1 MCFLSKEER
10 AKRTAAKLRAKQE
23 KLAKKKGLKVEEAK
37 KAEPKKEAKREPI
50 RVQEGNQVNRPEQ
63 KPVVQKVEPKEPKKE
78 TTVTKAE
85 PKKEAP
91 KKEAS
96 KDEPKKEAPKAE
108 EKAAPQERAKSTKKI
123 YHISY
128 RKEDNQWQVKLGGAK
143 VLKLFKTQE
152 EGIQYAKQL
161 AGNQEGSIVIHMKDG
176 TIRKQK
182 Y

>member
-10 AKRTAAKLRAKQE
+10 AKRKAAKERAKKE
-23 KLAKKKGLKVEEAK
+23 KLAKKKGLKVEEPAK
-37 KAEPKKEAKREPI
+37 TSPTKEPKKEPI
-50 RVQEGNQVNRPEQ
+50 RVQEGNAVNRPQ
-63 KPVVQKVEPKEPKKE
+63 PKPVVQKVEPKEPKKE
-78 TTVTKAE
+78 PIKKAE

-91 KKEAS
+91 KKETPA
-96 KDEPKKEAPKAE
+96 KEEPV
-108 EKAAPQERAKSTKKI
+108 ERAKSTKKI

-128 RKEDNQWQVKLGGAK
+128 RKEDGQWQVKLGGAK

>member
-10 AKRTAAKLRAKQE
+10 AKRKAAKLRAKQE
-23 KLAKKKGLKVEEAK
+23 KLAKKKGHKV
-37 KAEPKKEAKREPI
+37 EPKKIEATEKTKREPI
-50 RVQEGNQVNRPEQ
+50 RVQEGNTVNRPEQ

-78 TTVTKAE
+78 TTVSKAE
-85 PKKEAP
+85 PKKETP

-96 KDEPKKEAPKAE
+96 KAE
-108 EKAAPQERAKSTKKI
+108 EKAAPQEKAKSTKKI

>member
-10 AKRTAAKLRAKQE
+10 AKRKAAKLRAKQE
-23 KLAKKKGLKVEEAK
+23 KLAKKKGHKV
-37 KAEPKKEAKREPI
+37 EPKKIEAADKTKREPI
-50 RVQEGNQVNRPEQ
+50 RVQEGNTVNRPEQ
-63 KPVVQKVEPKEPKKE
+63 KPVVQKVEPKETKKE
-78 TTVTKAE
+78 PIKKAE

-91 KKEAS
+91 AKQA
-96 KDEPKKEAPKAE
+96 PAKKEAPAKE
-108 EKAAPQERAKSTKKI
+108 EPAERAKSTKKI